1 MRISIYKDKALQLGY
16 VLGAFA
22 SVWSVT
28 IAIWIQFARLSW
40 WMAIPSVPVLVLML
54 FSTLAVIKSETPT
67 KLYKVDDRSGIR
79 NYLYKWIKN
88 GGRVVIWTRDMSWTN
103 DEEIN
108 QLLIRKAQAKELIIC
123 LPRNIEKSDA
133 LKQHGAEVI
142 AYGTLDAPATSFTI
156 TNYGRGG
163 SRVAVGRP
171 SGKLH
176 VIQEFS
182 QGEHP
187 AFHMAEDLVRLVR
200 EQNNAD
206 G

>member
-28 IAIWIQFARLSW
+28 IVIWMQFAELSW
-40 WMAIPSVPVLVLML
+40 WTAIPSVLVLVLML
-54 FSTLAVIKSETPT
+54 FSMLAVIKSETAT
-67 KLYKVDDRSGIR
+67 KLYKVSDKSGIR
-79 NYLYKWIKN
+79 DYLYKWIKN
-88 GGRVVIWTRDMSWTN
+88 GGRVVIWTRDMSWAN
-103 DEEIN
+103 DEEID
-108 QLLIRKAQAKELIIC
+108 QLLIQKAQENELIIC
-123 LPRNIEKSDA
+123 LPRKIEKSDA

-142 AYGTLDAPATSFTI
+142 EYGTLDAPATSFTI

-200 EQNNAD
+200 EQNNAE